1 MRNLQKIYEDKH
13 YKALFR
19 EYYLPLIHF
28 ANTFLNDR
36 EAAEDIVQEM
46 FIQLW
51 EKEPVFDH
59 ELNLRAYLYQSI
71 RNKCLNYLRDTKTRQ
86 YYEEKATKEKEE
98 LSLSC
103 LHSIM
108 QEEFYR
114 QLLTAI
120 DKLPPQCKKI
130 CQLTLE
136 GKKPSEIAKEMNL
149 AVETVKKQKKIALKR
164 LQDDFG
170 PLSVFCFVLPHVL
183 KNLF

>member
-1 MRNLQKIYEDKH
+1 MKNLQKIYEDVH
-13 YKALFR
+13 YKALFK
-19 EYYLPLIHF
+19 EFYLPLVHF
-28 ANTFLNDR
+28 ANTFLNDQ
-36 EAAEDIVQEM
+36 EAAEDIAQEM

-51 EKEPVFDH
+51 EKAPAFDH

-71 RNKCLNYLRDTKTRQ
+71 HNKCLNYLRDTKTRQ
-86 YYEEKATKEKEE
+86 YYEEKASEE
-98 LSLSC
+98 REQLSLPC

-108 QEEFYR
+108 REEFYR
-114 QLLTAI
+114 QLITAI

-136 GKKPSEIAKEMNL
+136 GKKPSEIAREMNL

-170 PLSVFCFVLPHVL
+170 PTSIFWFILQLMM
-183 KNLF
+183 KDLF